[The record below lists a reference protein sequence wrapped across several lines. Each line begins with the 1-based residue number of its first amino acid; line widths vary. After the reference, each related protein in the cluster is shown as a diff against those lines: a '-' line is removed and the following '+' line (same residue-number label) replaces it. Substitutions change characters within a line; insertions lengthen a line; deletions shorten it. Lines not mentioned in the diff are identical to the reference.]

1 MKRNYRANIL
11 PVLPTI
17 LLKHSPILQ
26 AWALLEQEDGNKDEA
41 RRLFQLGADMDPSH
55 TYIWQV
61 CCLQPRKWTA
71 ILL

>member
-1 MKRNYRANIL
+1 MILNHYIL

-17 LLKHSPILQ
+17 LLTHLQALQ

-61 CCLQPRKWTA
+61 RCPPPCKWTSV
-71 ILL
+71 IL